1 MINKRI
7 VLLLALITSAAA
19 QDSPARRK
27 VFIDQDIRGPAG
39 TDQQSMLV
47 LLQSPQVQVLGI
59 SVTSGDGWARAGVP
73 NVLRMLELTGHAE
86 VPVALGAQFPLVN
99 SQEETKA
106 WESQFGEVNYKG
118 AWNERNY
125 IAPDAVP
132 PAPAGE
138 PSIKPVPQHGSDLL
152 YQMVSKYPGEVT
164 VWAAGPLT
172 TVAMAVRLHP
182 DLPSLAKELVMMGAG
197 INEEKGGIQR
207 PNGRREFNW
216 WFDPEAT
223 RIVLS
228 APWKKITVTP
238 LDISVK
244 TAGSTPRLREAL
256 AKSDARVAK
265 YLIQY
270 GYRGTGGG
278 GYMYDE
284 IAAAAWIDHT
294 LVTKQQDLWINIDI
308 DHGASYG
315 QTIFVEKD
323 VKVPSWWKLATV
335 QFDLDTE
342 RFYKMYL
349 ELMSK

>member
-1 MINKRI
+1 MNLKSGLFVL
-7 VLLLALITSAAA
+7 VLLTSAAA
-19 QDSPARRK
+19 QNSPARRK

-59 SVTSGDGWARAGVP
+59 SVTSGDGWAKAGVP
-73 NVLRMLELTGHAE
+73 NVLRMLELTGHAD
-86 VPVALGAQFPLVN
+86 VPVALGAQFPLLN

-106 WESQFGEVNYKG
+106 WEAEYGDVNYKG
-118 AWNERNY
+118 AWTERNY
-125 IAPDAVP
+125 IAPDTVP
-132 PAPAGE
+132 PPPAGQ
-138 PSIKPVPQHGSDLL
+138 PTIKPVSQHGSDLL
-152 YQMVSKYPGEVT
+152 YEMVSKYPGEVT

-172 TVAMAVRLHP
+172 TVAMAIRLHP

-197 INEEKGGIQR
+197 INEANGGIQR

-228 APWKKITVTP
+228 AAWKKITVTP

-244 TAGSTPRLREAL
+244 TAGSTSRLREAL
-256 AKSDARVAK
+256 AQSHSRVAQ

-270 GYRGTGGG
+270 GYRGTGG

-284 IAAAAWIDHT
+284 IAAAAWIDPS
-294 LVTKQQDLWINIDI
+294 LITKQQDLWMNVDI

-315 QTIFVEKD
+315 QTIFVEKE

-335 QFDLDTE
+335 QFDLDTQ
-342 RFYKMYL
+342 RFYSMYL
-349 ELMSK
+349 SLMER